1 MRKDEAPR
9 PLTAT
14 DQVGDYRLKIVAI
27 GAEAMQPDHRGIGIG
42 AGFYFNGFKC
52 HVHSLQGSD
61 GEVACRRAESRL
73 RLEFAASSAFDNS
86 CIFMQHARNFMQK
99 PDSTFT
105 LRSATESLSAPSRRS
120 TLAKIIREQV
130 VGRQSELVDILRK
143 YGHVATQSSVSRDL
157 RELGVAKQG
166 DRYVLPEAVAPRNDF
181 STLKQ
186 FVNAQFTAGTNLT
199 VLKTTVGS
207 AQSVAVAIDTA
218 RWPEVVG
225 TISGDDTIF
234 IATAGARE
242 QRKLGNRLRAIFGC

>member
-1 MRKDEAPR
+1 MQNPR
-9 PLTAT
+9 LFMQTASVPDIMLRSET
-14 DQVGDYRLKIVAI
+14 D
-27 GAEAMQPDHRGIGIG
+27 
-42 AGFYFNGFKC
+42 
-52 HVHSLQGSD
+52 S
-61 GEVACRRAESRL
+61 
-73 RLEFAASSAFDNS
+73 SSAP
-86 CIFMQHARNFMQK
+86 A
-99 PDSTFT
+99 
-105 LRSATESLSAPSRRS
+105 RRS
-120 TLAKIIREQV
+120 MLAKIIREQV
-130 VGRQSELVDILRK
+130 VGRQSELVAMLRT

-157 RELGVAKQG
+157 RELGVAKLG
-166 DRYVLPEAVAPRNDF
+166 DRYVLPDGYIPLKNDF

-242 QRKLGNRLRAIFGC
+242 QRELGLRLRAIFGR